1 MRCAAW
7 KAGMR
12 CASVRCEMKV
22 SLMVCCFCPPCP
34 PCATRPSNGAISA
47 RYTTHFVSHRSPPL
61 PHLLAPPVRLTGESP
76 LGHESLSPPCS
87 GPTYLSLSICLSVC
101 LSLGLQVSRP
111 RSPLYCWPCGFL
123 HRLPCWSAC
132 MHACTGSPIVG
143 ESRADAGQ
151 TEMLGR
157 GLVVRVN
164 PDLVDRAVQDAHPA
178 GQVLAM

>member
-22 SLMVCCFCPPCP
+22 SLMVCCFRPPCP
-34 PCATRPSNGAISA
+34 PCATRPSNYAIRA

-76 LGHESLSPPCS
+76 PGHESLSPPCS
-87 GPTYLSLSICLSVC
+87 GPTYLSFSVSVRR
-101 LSLGLQVSRP
+101 LWASRFLGLDLLSAAGRVSFCTAC
-111 RSPLYCWPCGFL
+111 SAGA
-123 HRLPCWSAC
+123 HAC
-132 MHACTGSPIVG
+132 MHGTGSPMG
-143 ESRADAGQ
+143 ECRADAGQ
-151 TEMLGR
+151 PGMLGH
-157 GLVVRVN
+157 GLMVRVN
-164 PDLVDRAVQDAHPA
+164 PDLVDRAAQDAHPA